1 MFIKIVTTIEAIES
15 WFVVGIVGDR
25 VLTTVEDGAKRRG
38 RRWTMAL
45 TLVIM
50 AVPLQRGGGNDA
62 VPLYDWTTTTIKD
75 LKVGNGH
82 TMVPGLAKDVDRDQ
96 WHRKFHTREARYHRA
111 YEDRQQRHYSWY
123 SNESPRR
130 RILANEHCIGQL
142 EYTRSSPPPARIEL
156 GPPRVVSRKREKLS
170 SRLKWMLS
178 VYPLG
183 LWRINSTRIL
193 IRLLKKSTH
202 V

>member
-96 WHRKFHTREARYHRA
+96 WHRKFHTREA
-111 YEDRQQRHYSWY
+111 E
-123 SNESPRR
+123 
-130 RILANEHCIGQL
+130 
-142 EYTRSSPPPARIEL
+142 
-156 GPPRVVSRKREKLS
+156 GPPGTTGRMKTGNNVII
-170 SRLKWMLS
+170 
-178 VYPLG
+178 LG
-183 LWRINSTRIL
+183 TPTSHRDGEF
-193 IRLLKKSTH
+193 
-202 V
+202 